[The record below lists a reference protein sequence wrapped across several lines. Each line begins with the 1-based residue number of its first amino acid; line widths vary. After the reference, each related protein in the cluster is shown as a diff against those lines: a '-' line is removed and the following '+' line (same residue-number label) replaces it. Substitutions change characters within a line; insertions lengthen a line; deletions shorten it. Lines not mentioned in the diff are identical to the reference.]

1 MSCRGSDPIAARR
14 ALSAIAVP
22 AALVAVAG
30 TIAFAAPASAAGTAP
45 AIPFPT
51 AVCTSASTATAG
63 ASAPG
68 RRTTNTAKPGPAA
81 STGARRTPSR
91 SAAATATPP
100 ATAAATPTPTPTQQ
114 AITAAT
120 TAANSPAPSPTPSA
134 SSTGAGSWG
143 WLNGVWTWI
152 FGAVRLPHALAA
164 PAPGAGFAR
173 AAVATKPQSTATSA
187 APSGTATCLPGS
199 ALKKAATAAT
209 ADVLAADI
217 PWHLSSP
224 SMTMYNLT
232 YNGIVTVRTQNGPVR
247 ALDFTASKITL
258 LSMVTSSQQGDGKIQ
273 YNNGGAGKT
282 VTLIN
287 THLWTTTL
295 KGNLLGLLPVTYTPD
310 SPPPLIPGFP
320 TPIPLLFT
328 QVEADNAMLNTATID
343 IPGFDGHGN

>member
-51 AVCTSASTATAG
+51 AVCTSASAATAG
-63 ASAPG
+63 TTAPG

-100 ATAAATPTPTPTQQ
+100 ATAAATPTPTQQ

-295 KGNLLGLLPVTYTPD
+295 KGDLLGLLPVTYTPD